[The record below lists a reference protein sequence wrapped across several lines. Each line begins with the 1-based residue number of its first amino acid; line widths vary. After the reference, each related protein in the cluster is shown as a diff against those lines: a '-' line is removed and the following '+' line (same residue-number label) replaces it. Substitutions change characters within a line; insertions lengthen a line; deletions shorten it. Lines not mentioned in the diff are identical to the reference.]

1 MRLRTP
7 AGGATRP
14 TSERVRE
21 AVFSAVA
28 AWNGT
33 AERAVSEQ
41 LSGQGFL
48 DLCAGSGA
56 VGLEAASR
64 GAARVVCV
72 EKDRRTAALIADNAR
87 STGLARV
94 VRSVGGPVDRYLEGF
109 ADERFDI
116 IWFDPPYAFDDEELD
131 RLVAT
136 AAERALAYDGLLA
149 VERSSRGRAPQFP
162 AGMVSWQNRYGE
174 TVVHLA
180 QARREDS

>member
-1 MRLRTP
+1 M
-7 AGGATRP
+7 
-14 TSERVRE
+14 RE

-41 LSGQGFL
+41 LAGQGFL
-48 DLCAGSGA
+48 DLFAGSGA

-72 EKDRRTAALIADNAR
+72 EKDRRTAALIAGNAR
-87 STGLARV
+87 STGLAGAV
-94 VRSVGGPVDRYLEGF
+94 HSVGGPVDRYLDGF
-109 ADERFDI
+109 AGRWFDPAAGAGQRFDPAQRFDI
-116 IWFDPPYAFDDEELD
+116 VWLDPPYAFDDEELD

-136 AAERALAYDGLLA
+136 VVERVLADDGLVA
-149 VERSSRGRAPQFP
+149 VERSSRGRGPRFP